1 LSHAHATVTATVT
14 SMPTLNEDP
23 MQWEVELGHP
33 HLFMGYHSLSKLVLE
48 SVGFSVGLL
57 PGQLDRALV
66 VSGPVVDSN
75 STPPPS
81 LDPASDSPPA
91 FVNTSRRAELA
102 HMIKGVILTIPTS
115 FVCVLSKPVA
125 TYALATPP
133 PRRQKKASG
142 LTSLPRRSTWLTKK
156 AFHRSP
162 AVVAAQN
169 LLMKKLGLSNEGQLE
184 AIDFERYLSMFNDGL
199 SE

>member
-1 LSHAHATVTATVT
+1 MKTPCNGKWSWATHTCLWVTTAYLNWFWSRWAFLLGSCQASLTEHLSCRA
-14 SMPTLNEDP
+14 
-23 MQWEVELGHP
+23 QWWI
-33 HLFMGYHSLSKLVLE
+33 
-48 SVGFSVGLL
+48 
-57 PGQLDRALV
+57 QIQ
-66 VSGPVVDSN
+66 
-75 STPPPS
+75 PPS
-81 LDPASDSPPA
+81 LDLASDSPPA
-91 FVNTSRRAELA
+91 FVNMSRRAELA

-156 AFHRSP
+156 AFHRAP

-199 SE
+199 SERQT